1 MSPSHCVPGHLVVL
15 EPLPSWHAHTLEAV
29 SEVAG
34 QDENRGAPGEDA
46 AAPGPVA
53 GPPADGDP
61 VTGPRGDRPA
71 AGPEVHVLDPAD
83 AAILDLEDA
92 WQHGRLS
99 GDKATVIHD
108 RLEISS
114 PRYHQRLNGL
124 LNDPDAAGYAPAL
137 VNRLRRVRESSRQA
151 RSASH
156 LG

>member
-1 MSPSHCVPGHLVVL
+1 M
-15 EPLPSWHAHTLEAV
+15 

-46 AAPGPVA
+46 AAPGPV
-53 GPPADGDP
+53 
-61 VTGPRGDRPA
+61 

-124 LNDPDAAGYAPAL
+124 LDDPDAAGYAPAL
-137 VNRLRRVRESSRQA
+137 VNRLRRVREGSRQA
-151 RSASH
+151 RSARR

>member
-1 MSPSHCVPGHLVVL
+1 M
-15 EPLPSWHAHTLEAV
+15 

-34 QDENRGAPGEDA
+34 QDENSGAAGQDV
-46 AAPGPVA
+46 AAPGSV
-53 GPPADGDP
+53 
-61 VTGPRGDRPA
+61 

-124 LNDPDAAGYAPAL
+124 LDDPDAAGYAPAL
-137 VNRLRRVRESSRQA
+137 VNRLRRVREGSRQA
-151 RSASH
+151 RSARR

>member
-1 MSPSHCVPGHLVVL
+1 M
-15 EPLPSWHAHTLEAV
+15 

-34 QDENRGAPGEDA
+34 QDENSGAAGEDV

-53 GPPADGDP
+53 GPLADGDP
-61 VTGPRGDRPA
+61 VTGPRGDRPV

-124 LNDPDAAGYAPAL
+124 LDDPDAAGYAPAL
-137 VNRLRRVRESSRQA
+137 VNRLRRVREQSRQA
-151 RSASH
+151 RSARH
-156 LG
+156 LD